1 MRPTLPLTGPTIDG
15 RAAWDHAAVSEVALL
30 AELVRSGFVEG
41 RHYGHAVIVD
51 PTGDLVAAWGDPQAV
66 IFPRSANKPAQA
78 GAMVRAG
85 LELDPRLL
93 ALAASS
99 HSGEAEHLVGVEEIL
114 AGAGLAE
121 QDLRTPADLPLDPVE
136 RDAWVRADR
145 PARPIAMNCSG
156 KHAAMLAT
164 CAIKEWDVQT
174 YREAHHPLQRAIA
187 DELTLRAGEPI
198 AHLGVDGCGAPVMA
212 ISLAGLARS
221 LSALVQS
228 DSGDPGRRVV
238 DAMRAHP
245 EMVGG
250 SRREVTAV
258 MSAVAGLVL
267 KDGAEGV
274 YVGALP
280 DGRAF
285 ALKVMDGSDRA
296 RTVTIAA
303 VLSAMGFEDE
313 MNPWRRVAVLGH
325 GAPVGEVRSTLT

>member
-1 MRPTLPLTGPTIDG
+1 
-15 RAAWDHAAVSEVALL
+15 VSEVALL

-164 CAIKEWDVQT
+164 SVRNGWPLVD
-174 YREAHHPLQRAIA
+174 YRSPEHPLQRAISA
-187 DELTLRAGEPI
+187 ELATLAGEPI
-198 AHLGVDGCGAPVMA
+198 TAIGVDGCGAPV
-212 ISLAGLARS
+212 LALSVTGLARS
-221 LSALVQS
+221 LSACVQAEPAS
-228 DSGDPGRRVV
+228 ATGQVV
-238 DAMRAHP
+238 SAMRAHP
-245 EMVGG
+245 MMVGG
-250 SRREVTAV
+250 SRRQVSHLMAQV
-258 MSAVAGLVL
+258 PGLVV

-274 YVGALP
+274 FVAALP
-280 DGRAF
+280 DGHAM
-285 ALKVMDGSDRA
+285 AVKVLDGSERGRLVVLVHLLERLGVSSPILDDY
-296 RTVTIAA
+296 RT
-303 VLSAMGFEDE
+303 L
-313 MNPWRRVAVLGH
+313 PVLG
-325 GAPVGEVRSTLT
+325 GGEVVGMVRSALGS